1 MKKQILVT
9 TLLLGILLGGCSV
22 DRNGSSSSDESE
34 ISQSSSAGESIVAEE
49 PTEEELI
56 ELIGRAMD
64 EISNLAFNDTSDV
77 LNDIFNGEIE
87 VNYSNQVTIEGRP
100 YGWTSRKYS
109 ELVDYYSQIFIGEPL
124 EWLLSSRFT
133 DVDGVLYSFV
143 GGGATRP
150 FSTIVSVEKVE
161 GDTYRAYCQN
171 SYGSEFDIIFSIEKT
186 DAGYRISGIDYRPD
200 TLCLD

>member
-22 DRNGSSSSDESE
+22 DRDGSSSSDESE
-34 ISQSSSAGESIVAEE
+34 ISQSSSVGESIVAEE

-109 ELVDYYSQIFIGEPL
+109 ELVDYYSQIFTGEPL
-124 EWLLSSRFT
+124 DWLLSSRFT

-161 GDTYRAYCQN
+161 GDAYRAYCQN